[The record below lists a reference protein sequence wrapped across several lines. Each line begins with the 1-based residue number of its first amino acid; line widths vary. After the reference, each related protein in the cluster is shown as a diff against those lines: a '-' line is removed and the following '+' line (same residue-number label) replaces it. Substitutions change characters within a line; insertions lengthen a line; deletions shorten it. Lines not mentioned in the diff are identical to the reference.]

1 MTVLQ
6 TDGLSHS
13 EIRASRDICSYTR
26 LIAAYHV
33 LHRLCE
39 PRHPPYALTYFR
51 LKLPTYIYI
60 ISEIQ
65 RTRTSGSPYFKL
77 YYLNL
82 HKGRK
87 GNRNSISIFTSHKNL
102 SSSLQSCLCQHVK
115 DRWLRNTRPR
125 VGFRIGYAYPVLTL
139 TWRITDSNR

>member
-60 ISEIQ
+60 IKIQ

-125 VGFRIGYAYPVLTL
+125 VGFRIGCAYPVLTL